1 MMAIG
6 VCGEVQKVVL
16 ITGSVHK
23 REDKGVVV
31 VVVMLKQRKS
41 RCLEWSGVSLM
52 LRARGCAS

>member
-6 VCGEVQKVVL
+6 VCGEVQNVGL

-31 VVVMLKQRKS
+31 VVMLK
-41 RCLEWSGVSLM
+41 
-52 LRARGCAS
+52 